1 MSWATTKDQY
11 RLHYEEA
18 GSGTPILFVHEFA
31 GDWRAWEPQMRHFA
45 RRHRCITYS
54 ARGYPPSD
62 IPQDVSAYS
71 QATAV
76 QDALAVLDA
85 AGVDRAHIVG
95 LSMGGFATIHFGLTA
110 PERALS
116 LTVAGAGY
124 ATEKS
129 TQEFYRAL
137 SRETA
142 QKFDTIG
149 AKALAETYALGATR
163 VQLQNKDPRGWA
175 EFLQY
180 MSEHSALGSALTL
193 KNYQALRPSLYDYA
207 GRLRDI
213 DVPVLLAVGDEDD
226 PVIEANI
233 YLKRTM
239 PRAGLWIHPA
249 TGHGLNI
256 EEPDEFNRRLA
267 EFWGAVERGTW
278 RRRDPRANP
287 HQSVFMGDKPEKGDG
302 R

>member
-1 MSWATTKDQY
+1 
-11 RLHYEEA
+11 
-18 GSGTPILFVHEFA
+18 
-31 GDWRAWEPQMRHFA
+31 MRHFS

-76 QDALAVLDA
+76 QDALAILDA
-85 AGVDRAHIVG
+85 AGVEKAHIVG

-142 QKFDTIG
+142 QKFDTMG
-149 AKALAETYALGATR
+149 AKALSETYALGATR
-163 VQLQNKDPRGWA
+163 VQFQNKDPRGWL
-175 EFLQY
+175 EFKTHFG
-180 MSEHSALGSALTL
+180 EHDSLGSANTMRGV
-193 KNYQALRPSLYDYA
+193 QASRPSIYDFEEQ
-207 GRLRDI
+207 LRKLS
-213 DVPVLLAVGDEDD
+213 VPMLVINGDEDEQCLL
-226 PVIEANI
+226 PGLF
-233 YLKRTM
+233 LKKTV
-239 PRAGLWIHPA
+239 PACGLLMLPKS
-249 TGHGLNI
+249 GHTINL
-256 EEPDEFNRRLA
+256 EEPDWFNLFLA
-267 EFWGAVERGTW
+267 NFIATVEAGRW
-278 RRRDPRANP
+278 SARDPRSLP
-287 HQSVFMGDKPEKGDG
+287 RH
-302 R
+302 